1 MILLNIFLISLLFSL
16 ITFPRYHNSPA
27 KHHQALE
34 AKTEIYIHCAVIICG
49 VLCVIVLAWY
59 WGHIF
64 LINAHVNAHLSWYVR
79 QTVFC
84 CGGHVKIIVSMTRY
98 VIIHFYVYTA
108 TLLFIMRYFI
118 ELSVA
123 YAAHCD
129 FINYVFWFALG
140 LLFLGFL
147 LLNYQFFILPN
158 VHGATTGLALG
169 VLIFLL

>member
-1 MILLNIFLISLLFSL
+1 MILLNIFLHFLLFSV
-16 ITFPRYHNSPA
+16 IAFYCYHSSHA
-27 KHHQALE
+27 KPHQAVE
-34 AKTEIYIHCAVIICG
+34 SKTEIYIHCAVIICG

-84 CGGHVKIIVSMTRY
+84 CDNHVKIIVSMTRY
-98 VIIHFYVYTA
+98 VIIHFCVYTA
-108 TLLFIMRYFI
+108 TLLFITRYFI
-118 ELSVA
+118 ELNVTCV
-123 YAAHCD
+123 AHCD
-129 FINYVFWFALG
+129 FINYAFWFTLG

-147 LLNYQFFILPN
+147 FLNYQFFILPN